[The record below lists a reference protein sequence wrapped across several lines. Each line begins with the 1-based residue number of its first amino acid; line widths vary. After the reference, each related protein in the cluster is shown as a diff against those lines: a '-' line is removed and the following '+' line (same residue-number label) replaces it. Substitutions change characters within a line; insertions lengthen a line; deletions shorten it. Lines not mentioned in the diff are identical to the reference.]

1 MALHQLQWQPTNM
14 IVFAADLHLR
24 PTTWTK
30 FPSLKG
36 DAFYSFRQLVDYCCN
51 EKAQALILGG
61 DVFDSA
67 TPDSESVIVFKTG
80 VEVLQAHEIAVFG
93 IQGQHERSDPPW
105 MALTPYVKCLDI
117 PAGDNEQH
125 IWPIACDKH
134 TASVRGIDNMSATAL
149 KQILEHDAQNPDA
162 HYDILV
168 MHQAMQGLVYDT
180 AWNLAEEWIPEFVH
194 VVLLGD
200 LHIEASKG
208 KCYYSGSMNLQSI
221 GESPQKSFITVHC
234 SEKDGKLSVQR
245 HMLETRDMMKFMIT
259 DIESRDAAIDTLK
272 AYKANKKNSEIER
285 PLIVAYVAT
294 DVPSAYDYIEAVCAS
309 NNMFLDVRTLGI
321 PANDNSDEAVK
332 IEAVPMEDLIEE
344 VVAPMQFDNPED
356 KLELTSF
363 SVRLLKSKDASAEL
377 MSIKQE
383 MGIITETG

>member
-1 MALHQLQWQPTNM
+1 M

-24 PTTWTK
+24 PTTWVK

-61 DVFDSA
+61 DIFDSA
-67 TPDSESVIVFKTG
+67 TPDSESVIAFKTG
-80 VEVLQAHEIAVFG
+80 MELLQAHEIEVFG
-93 IQGQHERSDPPW
+93 IQGQHERADPPW

-117 PAGDNEQH
+117 PVGDNEQH

-134 TASVRGIDNMSATAL
+134 TASVRGIDNTSATTL

-180 AWNLAEEWIPEFVH
+180 AWNLAEEWVPEFVH

-208 KCYYSGSMNLQSI
+208 KCHYSGSMALQSV

-234 SEKDGKLSVQR
+234 DKKGKLSVQR
-245 HMLETRDMMKFMIT
+245 HMLETRDMLKFTIT
-259 DIESRDAAIDTLK
+259 DEESRDAAIAVLK
-272 AYKANKKNSEIER
+272 EYKPNKTNPEIER
-285 PLIVAYVAT
+285 PLVVAYVAT
-294 DVPSAYDYIEAVCAS
+294 SVPSAYAYIEDICISA
-309 NNMFLDVRTLGI
+309 NMFLDVRTLGVVSSE
-321 PANDNSDEAVK
+321 NGDEVVK
-332 IEAVPMEDLIEE
+332 VEPVPMEDLVEE
-344 VVAPMQFDNPED
+344 SGESMKFDDLED
-356 KLELTSF
+356 KSELISF
-363 SVRLLKSKDASAEL
+363 SVRLLKSKNAVAEL
-377 MSIKQE
+377 TSIKQE
-383 MGIITETG
+383 MGVITETG